1 MLAKLSTLVE
11 YGVVKLKSHF
21 NAAAGGFIVL
31 DLRFIVFQ
39 LQSKPLDVLGSVT
52 VGTYRY

>member
-39 LQSKPLDVLGSVT
+39 LQPQRLDVLGSVT
-52 VGTYRY
+52 VGTY

>member
-1 MLAKLSTLVE
+1 MLVKLRSLVE

-39 LQSKPLDVLGSVT
+39 LQPQRLDVLGSVT
-52 VGTYRY
+52 VGTY